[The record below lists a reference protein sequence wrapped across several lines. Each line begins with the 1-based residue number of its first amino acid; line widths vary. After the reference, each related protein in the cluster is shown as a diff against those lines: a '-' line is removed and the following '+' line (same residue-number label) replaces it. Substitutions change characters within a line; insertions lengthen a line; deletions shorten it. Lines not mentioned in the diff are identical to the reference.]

1 MLFDSN
7 YNRNI
12 IRSATKLSVAFLI
25 IELKIVLS
33 VQQHR
38 LHYDCSVHF
47 QISSALNQPKL
58 NIVQFMVFRT
68 ISLSIFVCVKCLHV
82 LTLEVAENNRI
93 PFTFAHIVS
102 TQILTHLDYI
112 TIVNLQIYTIF
123 NFIHFSDAHSP
134 RDNLTLFHY
143 IFSVIFHLQ
152 NFFEIF
158 SFFFFVV
165 GKIHKTHR
173 SHINHTP
180 LAVGHLLKFVTFYCN

>member
-1 MLFDSN
+1 
-7 YNRNI
+7 
-12 IRSATKLSVAFLI
+12 
-25 IELKIVLS
+25 
-33 VQQHR
+33 
-38 LHYDCSVHF
+38 
-47 QISSALNQPKL
+47 
-58 NIVQFMVFRT
+58 MVFRT

-143 IFSVIFHLQ
+143 IFFLLFFICRTFSKYFH
-152 NFFEIF
+152 
-158 SFFFFVV
+158 SFFFVV
-165 GKIHKTHR
+165 GKIHKIHR